1 MMRRRVLVAG
11 IAGSALLWWPPVRAQ
26 KTPIIGFL
34 NSASPDAYTP
44 MLAGFRAGL
53 HESGYEEGRNISIE
67 HRWAEGHYER
77 LPDMAAELV
86 ARKVAVIVTS
96 GSAAPAQAAKT
107 ATNEIPIIF
116 ISGSDPI
123 RTGLID
129 SLNRPGGNV
138 TGISIIFTSLV
149 PKRVELLYLLVPQ
162 ATRLGALVNPNYAEI
177 DFQKRELQEAAAAV
191 QKPIDIVEAAT
202 PAEIDR
208 AFSELLSRG
217 IGALLVGNDPYFVTR
232 GEQFAALA
240 ARHRIPAMYSDRSY
254 VEAGGLMSY
263 GPSLVDAFREAGH
276 YTARILGGAKPADL
290 PVQQSSKFELL
301 FNLKAARAL
310 SLDVPQSILS
320 RADEVM
326 E

>member
-1 MMRRRVLVAG
+1 MRRRALVTG
-11 IAGSALLWWPPVRAQ
+11 IAGSTLFWGFSALGEKAAPE
-26 KTPIIGFL
+26 IGFL
-34 NSASPDAYTP
+34 NSASPEAYGP
-44 MLAGFRAGL
+44 MLAAFQAAL
-53 HESGYEEGRNISIE
+53 HDAGYEEGRNITVE
-67 HRWAEGHYER
+67 HRWADGHYDR

-107 ATNEIPIIF
+107 ATSKIPIVF
-116 ISGSDPI
+116 VSGSDPI
-123 RTGLID
+123 RTGLVD

-177 DFQKRELQEAAAAV
+177 DFQRRELQEAAAAV
-191 QKPIDIVEAAT
+191 QKPIDIVDAGM
-202 PAEIDR
+202 PAQIDR
-208 AFSELLSRG
+208 AFSELAIRG

-232 GEQFAALA
+232 GEQFAGLA
-240 ARHRIPAMYSDRSY
+240 ARHKIPAMYSDRSY

-263 GPSLVDAFREAGH
+263 GPSLLDAFREAAH

-290 PVQQSSKFELL
+290 PVQQSTKFELVL
-301 FNLKAARAL
+301 NLKVAHAL

-320 RADEVM
+320 RADEVI

>member
-1 MMRRRVLVAG
+1 MMRRRALVAG
-11 IAGSALLWWPPVRAQ
+11 IASSALIWCPLARAE
-26 KTPIIGFL
+26 TTAMIGFL

-53 HESGYEEGRNISIE
+53 RESGYEEGRNISIE
-67 HRWAEGHYER
+67 HRWAGGHYER
-77 LPDMAAELV
+77 LPDMATELV
-86 ARKVAVIVTS
+86 AQKVAVIVTS
-96 GSAAPAQAAKT
+96 GSAAPAEAAKA
-107 ATNEIPIIF
+107 ATSEIPIVF

-123 RTGLID
+123 RTGLVD

-138 TGISIIFTSLV
+138 TGISIIFTTLV

-191 QKPIDIVEAAT
+191 QKPIDIVDAGT
-202 PAEIDR
+202 PSQIEL
-208 AFSELLSRG
+208 AFSELAKRG

-232 GEQFAALA
+232 GEQFAGLA
-240 ARHRIPAMYSDRSY
+240 ERYKIPAMYSDRSY

-263 GPSLVDAFREAGH
+263 GPSLVDAFREAAR

-290 PVQQSSKFELL
+290 PVQQSTKFELV
-301 FNLKAARAL
+301 FNLKAAHAL

-320 RADEVM
+320 RADEVI

>member
-1 MMRRRVLVAG
+1 M
-11 IAGSALLWWPPVRAQ
+11 
-26 KTPIIGFL
+26 IGFL

-53 HESGYEEGRNISIE
+53 RESGYEEGRNISIE
-67 HRWAEGHYER
+67 HRWAGGHYER
-77 LPDMAAELV
+77 LPDMATELV
-86 ARKVAVIVTS
+86 AQKVAVIVTS
-96 GSAAPAQAAKT
+96 GSAAPAEAAKA
-107 ATNEIPIIF
+107 ATSEIPIVF

-123 RTGLID
+123 RTGLVD

-138 TGISIIFTSLV
+138 TGISIIFTTLV

-191 QKPIDIVEAAT
+191 QKPIDIVDAGT
-202 PAEIDR
+202 PSQIEL
-208 AFSELLSRG
+208 AFSELAKRG

-232 GEQFAALA
+232 GEQFAGLA
-240 ARHRIPAMYSDRSY
+240 ERYKIPAMYSDRSY

-263 GPSLVDAFREAGH
+263 GPSLVDAFREAAR

-290 PVQQSSKFELL
+290 PVQQSTKFELV
-301 FNLKAARAL
+301 FNLKAAHAL

-320 RADEVM
+320 RADEVI

>member
-1 MMRRRVLVAG
+1 VAG
-11 IAGSALLWWPPVRAQ
+11 IAGSALLWWHPARAQ
-26 KTPIIGFL
+26 KNMPVIGFL
-34 NSASPDAYTP
+34 NSATPNPYTP
-44 MLAGFRAGL
+44 MLAGFRAAL
-53 HESGYEEGRNISIE
+53 RESGYEEGRNISVE

-86 ARKVAVIVTS
+86 ARKVTVIVTS
-96 GSAAPAQAAKT
+96 GSAAPAQAAKA
-107 ATNEIPIIF
+107 ATSEIPIIF

-123 RTGLID
+123 RTGLVD

-162 ATRLGALVNPNYAEI
+162 ATRIGALVNPNYAEI

-191 QKPIDIVEAAT
+191 QKPIDIVDAGT
-202 PAEIDR
+202 PAQIDL
-208 AFSELLSRG
+208 AFSELASRG
-217 IGALLVGNDPYFVTR
+217 IGALLVGYDPYFVTR
-232 GEQFAALA
+232 GEQLAGLA
-240 ARHRIPAMYSDRSY
+240 ARHKIPAMYSDRSY

-263 GPSLVDAFREAGH
+263 GPSLVDAFREAAH

-290 PVQQSSKFELL
+290 PVQQSTKFELVL
-301 FNLKAARAL
+301 NLKVAHAL
-310 SLDVPQSILS
+310 GLDVPQSILA
-320 RADEVM
+320 RADEVI